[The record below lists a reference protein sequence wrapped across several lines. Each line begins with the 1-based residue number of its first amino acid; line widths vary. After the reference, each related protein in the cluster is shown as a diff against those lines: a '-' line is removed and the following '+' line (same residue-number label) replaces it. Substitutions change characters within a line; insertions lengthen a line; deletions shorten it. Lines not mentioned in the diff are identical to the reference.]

1 MSDKI
6 EPLIMPKW
14 GIEMDE
20 GKLTE
25 WLVEEGTSFSKGDPL
40 VVIETDKISNEVE
53 AEIDS
58 KLRKKVVQSDGT
70 YPVGALL
77 GIFAPDGVSDEE
89 IDNFV
94 NAYVAPDTS
103 FKPASASSSE
113 SSTPAPTQ
121 EVSNNAQ
128 SSTSSELPSAPPEN
142 INISPKAWEIALE
155 LGVDVSAIIPS
166 GRRGRISVQDVE
178 QIADPAKLAAYKG
191 EETSEAPIS
200 DNPSTSIEHTSMRKV
215 IAERLV
221 SSKNTAP
228 HFYLNVDLEVDVL
241 MDKRATLNKDT
252 SEKISVND
260 LIIKCVATALKKHP
274 EININWTDNAILQ
287 FENADISVAVATEA
301 GLITPIIKNA
311 GNISVQ
317 EISSEM
323 KRLSDLAHNN
333 KLMPSDYQGGT
344 FSISNLGML
353 GIKDFTAVINPPQCA
368 ILAVGGLQTKVSEN
382 EGNAVFSKIISVT
395 MSCDHRAI
403 DGAVGARFLQTLS
416 EVAKTAEG
424 I

>member
-113 SSTPAPTQ
+113 SSAPAPAQ

-416 EVAKTAEG
+416 EVVKTAEG

>member
-25 WLVEEGTSFSKGDPL
+25 WLFEEGTSFSKGDPL

-94 NAYVAPDTS
+94 NEYVAPDTS

-113 SSTPAPTQ
+113 SSTPTPTQ

-128 SSTSSELPSAPPEN
+128 SSASSELPSAPPEN

-368 ILAVGGLQTKVSEN
+368 ILAVGGLQTKVSED
-382 EGNAVFSKIISVT
+382 EGNTVFSKIISVT

-416 EVAKTAEG
+416 EVVKTAEG

>member
-1 MSDKI
+1 MSKKI

-25 WLVEEGTSFSKGDPL
+25 WLIEEGTSFSKGDPL

-58 KLRKKVVQSDGT
+58 TLRKKVVDADGT
-70 YPVGALL
+70 YAVGALL
-77 GIFAPDGVSDEE
+77 GIFASDDTSDEE
-89 IDNFV
+89 IDEFINS
-94 NAYVAPDTS
+94 YVAPDTS
-103 FKPASASSSE
+103 FKPESASSSE
-113 SSTPAPTQ
+113 PTTPAPAK
-121 EVSNNAQ
+121 ESDNK
-128 SSTSSELPSAPPEN
+128 SSGSELPSSPPEDV
-142 INISPKAWEIALE
+142 NISPKAWEVAIE
-155 LGVDVSAIIPS
+155 LDVNVSSVTPS

-178 QIADPAKLAAYKG
+178 QAADPAKLAAYKG
-191 EETSEAPIS
+191 EDTSDTGNS
-200 DNPSTSIEHTSMRKV
+200 DNPSKSIDHSSMRKV

-221 SSKNTAP
+221 NSKNTAP
-228 HFYLNVDLEVDVL
+228 HFYLNVDLEVDSL
-241 MDKRATLNKDT
+241 MDKRASLNKDS
-252 SEKISVND
+252 SEKISIND

-274 EININWTDNAILQ
+274 EININWTDSAILQ
-287 FENADISVAVATEA
+287 FENADISVAVATES

-311 GNISVQ
+311 GNLSVQ

-333 KLMPSDYQGGT
+333 KLMPADYQGGT

-368 ILAVGGLQTKVSEN
+368 ILAVGALQTKVDEN
-382 EGNAVFSKIISVT
+382 GGKAVFSKIISVT

-403 DGAVGARFLQTLS
+403 DGAVGARFLQTLT
-416 EVAKTAEG
+416 EVVKTAEG
-424 I
+424 L

>member
-113 SSTPAPTQ
+113 SAAPAPTP
-121 EVSNNAQ
+121 EVSNNTQ

-155 LGVDVSAIIPS
+155 LGVDVSAITPS

-191 EETSEAPIS
+191 EETSDAPVS
-200 DNPSTSIEHTSMRKV
+200 DNPSKSIEHTSMRKV

-221 SSKNTAP
+221 NSKNTAP

-241 MDKRATLNKDT
+241 MDKRAKLNKDT

-260 LIIKCVATALKKHP
+260 LIIKCVATTLKKHP
-274 EININWTDNAILQ
+274 EININWSDNAILQ

-323 KRLSDLAHNN
+323 RRLSDLAHNN

-368 ILAVGGLQTKVSEN
+368 ILAVGGLQTKVSED

-416 EVAKTAEG
+416 EVVKTAED

>member
-94 NAYVAPDTS
+94 NEYVAPDTS

-178 QIADPAKLAAYKG
+178 QIADPSKLAAYKG
-191 EETSEAPIS
+191 EETTEAPIS

-416 EVAKTAEG
+416 EVVKTAEG

>member
-77 GIFAPDGVSDEE
+77 GIFASDGVSDEE

-178 QIADPAKLAAYKG
+178 QIADPSKLAAYKG
-191 EETSEAPIS
+191 EETSDTPVS
-200 DNPSTSIEHTSMRKV
+200 DNPSKSIEHTSMRKV

-228 HFYLNVDLEVDVL
+228 HFYLNVDLEVDTL
-241 MDKRATLNKDT
+241 MDKRASLNTDN

-416 EVAKTAEG
+416 EVVKTAEG

>member
-25 WLVEEGTSFSKGDPL
+25 WLIEEGTTFSKGDPL

-53 AEIDS
+53 AEVDS

-70 YPVGALL
+70 YAVGALL
-77 GIFAPDGVSDEE
+77 GIFAPDDVSDEE
-89 IDNFV
+89 VETFV
-94 NAYVAPDTS
+94 NSYVAPDTS
-103 FKPASASSSE
+103 FKPESASSSV
-113 SSTPAPTQ
+113 SPAPKP
-121 EVSNNAQ
+121 EVVSNN
-128 SSTSSELPSAPPEN
+128 STSTNSDLPSAPPEN
-142 INISPKAWEIALE
+142 INISPKAWEVALE
-155 LGVDVSAIIPS
+155 LDVDVSTITPT

-178 QIADPAKLAAYKG
+178 QVSDPAKLAAYKG
-191 EETSEAPIS
+191 EETSDAPVS
-200 DNPSTSIEHTSMRKV
+200 DNPSTSIKHTSMRKV

-228 HFYLNVDLEVDVL
+228 HFYLNVDLEVDSI
-241 MDKRATLNKDT
+241 MEKRSALNND
-252 SEKISVND
+252 SSNKISVND
-260 LIIKCVATALKKHP
+260 LLIKCVATALKKHP
-274 EININWTDNAILQ
+274 EININWSDDAILQ
-287 FENADISVAVATEA
+287 FENADISVAVATES

-311 GNISVQ
+311 GNISVE

-323 KRLSDLAHNN
+323 KRLSELAHSN

-382 EGNAVFSKIISVT
+382 DGNAVFSKIISVT

-416 EVAKTAEG
+416 EVVKTAEG

>member
-121 EVSNNAQ
+121 EVPNNAQ

-416 EVAKTAEG
+416 EVVKTAEG

>member
-1 MSDKI
+1 MSKKI

-25 WLVEEGTSFSKGDPL
+25 WLIEEGTTFSKGDPL

-58 KLRKKVVQSDGT
+58 TFRKKVVEADGT
-70 YPVGALL
+70 YAVGALL
-77 GIFAPDGVSDEE
+77 GIFATDDTSDEE
-89 IDNFV
+89 IDEFV
-94 NAYVAPDTS
+94 NSYVAPDTS
-103 FKPASASSSE
+103 FKPESASSSE
-113 SSTPAPTQ
+113 PVSPAP
-121 EVSNNAQ
+121 EANNNIPP
-128 SSTSSELPSAPPEN
+128 SSGTDLPSSPPEG
-142 INISPKAWEIALE
+142 INISPKAWEVALE
-155 LGVDVSAIIPS
+155 LNVDVSVITPS

-178 QIADPAKLAAYKG
+178 QVADPAKLAAYKG
-191 EETSEAPIS
+191 EDSPEVTSS
-200 DNPSTSIEHTSMRKV
+200 DNPSKSIEHTSMRKV

-221 SSKNTAP
+221 NSKNTAP
-228 HFYLNVDLEVDVL
+228 HFYLNVDLEVDTL
-241 MDKRATLNKDT
+241 MDKRAKLNNDT

-311 GNISVQ
+311 GNISVE

-368 ILAVGGLQTKVSEN
+368 ILAVGGLQTRVDEN
-382 EGNAVFSKIISVT
+382 DGKAVFSKIISVT

-403 DGAVGARFLQTLS
+403 DGAIGARFLQTLS
-416 EVAKTAEG
+416 EIVKTAEG

>member
-1 MSDKI
+1 MSKKI

-25 WLVEEGTSFSKGDPL
+25 WLIDEGTTFSKGDPL

-53 AEIDS
+53 AEVDS
-58 KLRKKVVQSDGT
+58 TLRKKVVDADGT
-70 YPVGALL
+70 YAVGALL
-77 GIFAPDGVSDEE
+77 GIFASDDTSDEE
-89 IDNFV
+89 IDEFINS
-94 NAYVAPDTS
+94 YVAPDTS
-103 FKPASASSSE
+103 FKPESASSTVSTTP
-113 SSTPAPTQ
+113 TPAV
-121 EVSNNAQ
+121 EADNK
-128 SSTSSELPSAPPEN
+128 SSGKELPSSPPEDV
-142 INISPKAWEIALE
+142 NISPKAWEVALE
-155 LGVDVSAIIPS
+155 LDVDVSSVTPS

-178 QIADPAKLAAYKG
+178 QAADPAKLAAYKG
-191 EETSEAPIS
+191 EDSSETSQS
-200 DNPSTSIEHTSMRKV
+200 DNPSKSIEHTSMRKV

-228 HFYLNVDLEVDVL
+228 HFYLNVDLEVDIL
-241 MDKRATLNKDT
+241 MDKRASLNADN

-274 EININWTDNAILQ
+274 EININWTDSAILQ
-287 FENADISVAVATEA
+287 FENADISVAVATDA

-311 GNISVQ
+311 GNLSVQ

-323 KRLSDLAHNN
+323 KRLSDLAHSN

-368 ILAVGGLQTKVSEN
+368 ILAVGGLQTKVDEN
-382 EGNAVFSKIISVT
+382 DGKPVFSKIISVT

-416 EVAKTAEG
+416 EIVKAAEG

>member
-25 WLVEEGTSFSKGDPL
+25 WLIEEGTTFSKGDPL

-53 AEIDS
+53 AEVDS

-70 YPVGALL
+70 YAVGALL
-77 GIFAPDGVSDEE
+77 GIFAPDDVSDEE
-89 IDNFV
+89 VENFV
-94 NAYVAPDTS
+94 NSYVAPDTS
-103 FKPASASSSE
+103 FKPESASSSD
-113 SSTPAPTQ
+113 SPAPKP
-121 EVSNNAQ
+121 EVVNNN
-128 SSTSSELPSAPPEN
+128 STAANSDLPSAPPEN
-142 INISPKAWEIALE
+142 INISPKAWEVALE
-155 LGVDVSAIIPS
+155 LSVDVSTITPT

-178 QIADPAKLAAYKG
+178 QVADPAKLAAYKG
-191 EETSEAPIS
+191 EETSDAPVS
-200 DNPSTSIEHTSMRKV
+200 DNPSTSIKHTSMRKV

-228 HFYLNVDLEVDVL
+228 HFYLNVDLEVDSI
-241 MDKRATLNKDT
+241 MEKRSALNND
-252 SEKISVND
+252 SSNKISVND
-260 LIIKCVATALKKHP
+260 LLIKCVATALKKHP
-274 EININWTDNAILQ
+274 EININWSDDAILQ
-287 FENADISVAVATEA
+287 FENADISVAVATDS

-323 KRLSDLAHNN
+323 KRLSDLAHSN

-368 ILAVGGLQTKVSEN
+368 ILAVGGLQTKVSEDN
-382 EGNAVFSKIISVT
+382 GNAVFSKIISVT

-416 EVAKTAEG
+416 EVVKTSEG

>member
-113 SSTPAPTQ
+113 SSAPAPTQ

-416 EVAKTAEG
+416 EVVKTAEG

>member
-25 WLVEEGTSFSKGDPL
+25 WLIEEGTTFSKGDPL

-53 AEIDS
+53 AEVDS

-70 YPVGALL
+70 YAVGALL
-77 GIFAPDGVSDEE
+77 GIFAPDDVSDEE
-89 IDNFV
+89 VETFV
-94 NAYVAPDTS
+94 NSYVAPDTS
-103 FKPASASSSE
+103 FKPESASSSV
-113 SSTPAPTQ
+113 SPTPKP
-121 EVSNNAQ
+121 EVVSNN
-128 SSTSSELPSAPPEN
+128 STSTNSELPSAPPEN
-142 INISPKAWEIALE
+142 INISPKAWEVALE
-155 LGVDVSAIIPS
+155 LGVDVSTITPT

-178 QIADPAKLAAYKG
+178 QVADPAKLAAYKG
-191 EETSEAPIS
+191 EETSDAPVS
-200 DNPSTSIEHTSMRKV
+200 DNPSTSIKHTSMRKV

-228 HFYLNVDLEVDVL
+228 HFYLNVDLEVDSI
-241 MDKRATLNKDT
+241 MEKRSALNND
-252 SEKISVND
+252 SSNKISVND
-260 LIIKCVATALKKHP
+260 LLIKCAATALKKHP
-274 EININWTDNAILQ
+274 EININWSDDAILQ
-287 FENADISVAVATEA
+287 FENADISVAVATES

-311 GNISVQ
+311 GNISVE

-323 KRLSDLAHNN
+323 KRLSELAHSN

-382 EGNAVFSKIISVT
+382 DGNAVFSKIISVT

-416 EVAKTAEG
+416 EVVKTAEG

>member
-94 NAYVAPDTS
+94 NEYVAPYTS

-178 QIADPAKLAAYKG
+178 QIADQAKLAAYKG

-416 EVAKTAEG
+416 EVVKTADG

>member
-94 NAYVAPDTS
+94 NEYVAPDTS

-178 QIADPAKLAAYKG
+178 QIADPGKLAAYKG

-416 EVAKTAEG
+416 EVVKTAEG

>member
-25 WLVEEGTSFSKGDPL
+25 WLIEEGTTFSKGDPL

-53 AEIDS
+53 AEVDS

-70 YPVGALL
+70 YAVGALL
-77 GIFAPDGVSDEE
+77 GIFAPDDVSDEE
-89 IDNFV
+89 VETFV
-94 NAYVAPDTS
+94 NSYVAPDTS
-103 FKPASASSSE
+103 FKPESASSSV
-113 SSTPAPTQ
+113 SPTPKP
-121 EVSNNAQ
+121 EVVSNN
-128 SSTSSELPSAPPEN
+128 STSTNSELPSAPPEN
-142 INISPKAWEIALE
+142 INISPKAWEVALE
-155 LGVDVSAIIPS
+155 LGVDVSTITPT

-178 QIADPAKLAAYKG
+178 QVADPAKLAAYKG
-191 EETSEAPIS
+191 EETSDAPVT
-200 DNPSTSIEHTSMRKV
+200 DNPSTSIKHTSMRKV

-228 HFYLNVDLEVDVL
+228 HFYLNVDLEVDSI
-241 MDKRATLNKDT
+241 MEKRSALNND
-252 SEKISVND
+252 SSNKISVND
-260 LIIKCVATALKKHP
+260 LLIKCAATALKKHP
-274 EININWTDNAILQ
+274 EININWSDDAILQ
-287 FENADISVAVATEA
+287 FENADISVAVATES

-323 KRLSDLAHNN
+323 KRLSDLAHSN

-368 ILAVGGLQTKVSEN
+368 ILAVGGLQTKVSEDN
-382 EGNAVFSKIISVT
+382 GNAVFSKIISVT

-416 EVAKTAEG
+416 EVVKTAEG
-424 I
+424 L

>member
-1 MSDKI
+1 MSKKI

-25 WLVEEGTSFSKGDPL
+25 WLIEEGTTFSKGDPL

-58 KLRKKVVQSDGT
+58 TFRKKVVEADGT
-70 YPVGALL
+70 YAVGALL
-77 GIFAPDGVSDEE
+77 GIFATDDTSDEE
-89 IDNFV
+89 IDEFV
-94 NAYVAPDTS
+94 NSYVAPDTS
-103 FKPASASSSE
+103 FKPESASSSE
-113 SSTPAPTQ
+113 PVSPAP
-121 EVSNNAQ
+121 EANNNIPP
-128 SSTSSELPSAPPEN
+128 SSGTDLPSSPPEG
-142 INISPKAWEIALE
+142 INISPKAWEVALE
-155 LGVDVSAIIPS
+155 LNVDVSVITPS

-178 QIADPAKLAAYKG
+178 QVADPAKLAAYKG
-191 EETSEAPIS
+191 EDSPEVTTS
-200 DNPSTSIEHTSMRKV
+200 DNPSKSIEHTSMRKV

-221 SSKNTAP
+221 NSKNTAP
-228 HFYLNVDLEVDVL
+228 HFYLNVDLEVDTL
-241 MDKRATLNKDT
+241 MDKRAKLNNDT

-311 GNISVQ
+311 GNISVE

-368 ILAVGGLQTKVSEN
+368 ILAVGGLQTRVDEN
-382 EGNAVFSKIISVT
+382 DGKAVFSKIISVT

-403 DGAVGARFLQTLS
+403 DGAIGARFLQTLS
-416 EVAKTAEG
+416 EIVKTAEG

>member
-70 YPVGALL
+70 YPVGAIL

-94 NAYVAPDTS
+94 NEYVAPDTS

-113 SSTPAPTQ
+113 SSTPTPTQ

-155 LGVDVSAIIPS
+155 LGVDVSAITPS

-178 QIADPAKLAAYKG
+178 QIADPTKLAAYKG

-403 DGAVGARFLQTLS
+403 DCAVGARFLQTLS
-416 EVAKTAEG
+416 EVVKTAEG

>member
-1 MSDKI
+1 MSKKI

-25 WLVEEGTSFSKGDPL
+25 WLIEEGTTFSKGDPL

-58 KLRKKVVQSDGT
+58 TFRKKVVEADGT
-70 YPVGALL
+70 YAVGALL
-77 GIFAPDGVSDEE
+77 GIFATDDTSDEE
-89 IDNFV
+89 IDEFV
-94 NAYVAPDTS
+94 NSYVAPDTS
-103 FKPASASSSE
+103 FKPESASSSE
-113 SSTPAPTQ
+113 PVSPAP
-121 EVSNNAQ
+121 EANNNIPL
-128 SSTSSELPSAPPEN
+128 SSGTDLPSSPPEG
-142 INISPKAWEIALE
+142 INISPKAWEVALE
-155 LGVDVSAIIPS
+155 LNVDVSIITPS

-178 QIADPAKLAAYKG
+178 QVADPAKLAAYKD
-191 EETSEAPIS
+191 EDSPEVTTS
-200 DNPSTSIEHTSMRKV
+200 DNPSKSIEHTSMRKV

-221 SSKNTAP
+221 NSKNTAP
-228 HFYLNVDLEVDVL
+228 HFYLNVDLEVDTL
-241 MDKRATLNKDT
+241 MDKRATLNDDT

-311 GNISVQ
+311 GNMSVE

-368 ILAVGGLQTKVSEN
+368 ILAVGGLQTRVDEN
-382 EGNAVFSKIISVT
+382 DGKAVFSKIISVT

-403 DGAVGARFLQTLS
+403 DGAIGARFLQTLS
-416 EVAKTAEG
+416 EIVKTAEG

>member
-94 NAYVAPDTS
+94 NEYVAPDTS

-191 EETSEAPIS
+191 EETSDVPIS

-416 EVAKTAEG
+416 EVVKTAEG